1 MPYTKG
7 NVLKFFAKVGKAIGF
22 QIAIVK
28 NPLFIF
34 SEETDSV
41 TNLHRLK
48 QY

>member
-1 MPYTKG
+1 MPHKKG
-7 NVLKFFAKVGKAIGF
+7 NVLKFFAKVGKAFGF

-34 SEETDSV
+34 SEEIDSV
-41 TNLHRLK
+41 TNQHQLK